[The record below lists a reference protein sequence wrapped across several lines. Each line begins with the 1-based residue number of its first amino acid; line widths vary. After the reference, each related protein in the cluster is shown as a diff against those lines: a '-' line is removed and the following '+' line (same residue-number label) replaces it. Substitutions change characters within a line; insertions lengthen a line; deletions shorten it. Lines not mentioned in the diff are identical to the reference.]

1 MIYFLIVS
9 ACFASLNFF
18 CASVKKKIKNMS
30 VPTMSQ
36 RRAASATST
45 TVPGT
50 FASALET
57 AVTAGQQALDN
68 GLLLPDPQ
76 TQTRSGMLSD
86 PVVTMRSPVLSNR
99 NPAALSSAAALSA
112 AAQSRVLPPLS
123 SSSGRA
129 AAGSTLFSPTVGR
142 RTRGTVLF
150 APDPVIGT
158 TIDEDPSCSP
168 YLVDLPC
175 LSSCAC
181 M

>member
-1 MIYFLIVS
+1 
-9 ACFASLNFF
+9 
-18 CASVKKKIKNMS
+18 MS

-76 TQTRSGMLSD
+76 TQ
-86 PVVTMRSPVLSNR
+86 MRST
-99 NPAALSSAAALSA
+99 AALSSAARSSMASNRIATALPA
-112 AAQSRVLPPLS
+112 TM
-123 SSSGRA
+123 SSG
-129 AAGSTLFSPTVGR
+129 GSAIGSPLFPAVSGR
-142 RTRGTVLF
+142 RARSPVF
-150 APDPVIGT
+150 FSPDPVIGT

-168 YLVDLPC
+168 RWVYLSLFF
-175 LSSCAC
+175 STR
-181 M
+181 